1 MHSVH
6 PLADP
11 VLWARWLAAVA
22 ALLWLPG
29 QLLAGRWLRGLEP
42 AGRAVASL
50 GAGLLLVPL
59 LGPLL
64 EWAGLPLTPA
74 VYLPAALV
82 VAGGSG
88 LFRAHRT
95 AVAAWS
101 GGLEPLGRSA
111 QAAVLAAALLTA
123 VLVLWGHRDFVAPP
137 HVHDAGNHAWLVA
150 RVAATGSLRAGAMF
164 DPQTGVPA
172 VGYLPGWHGAAALV
186 ARLSGVAPYVSAWF
200 LPLLLLAATPV
211 ALSLLWRAW
220 GVPVVAAPVAA
231 FAVAVNQFVPGG
243 VLGWGGFG
251 QLAGFCLV
259 PIVTLALR
267 AALAVP
273 SAWSGLGAG
282 LLLAALLRVHASE
295 ALVVLGAAALAWPA
309 LPAALR
315 RAGHG
320 RRPRAGLFA
329 AAALAIAA
337 GPDVWRLAHDYAGR
351 IPDGPRPP
359 LAGVGPSLERWLAA
373 GGHPFGLKALT
384 ALGLLLSWRAAPW
397 RRLGAAAL
405 GCAALFIALAS
416 VGDPVS
422 WWLATPFYAEAPR
435 VLYLQL
441 YLLPPLLALPLLHL
455 RGALAA
461 RGGARFAGAAATA
474 LVMMAL
480 ASAVPGV
487 LRNYRHMRAAVPFG
501 AGEYALARRLPETV
515 GPAGLVADYWD
526 DGGVWAMHVSGRRFL
541 IGCSWRLFDAS
552 GRDLR
557 ETARGLLARPW
568 PHEVRALRAR
578 GLDHVW
584 VSDQFVPG
592 PDAPPPAR
600 HAFDADPRF
609 VAMDR
614 GGEATLY
621 RILWDGEAAP
631 APSEP

>member
-1 MHSVH
+1 M
-6 PLADP
+6 
-11 VLWARWLAAVA
+11 
-22 ALLWLPG
+22 
-29 QLLAGRWLRGLEP
+29 
-42 AGRAVASL
+42 
-50 GAGLLLVPL
+50 LLLTV
-59 LGPLL
+59 
-64 EWAGLPLTPA
+64 
-74 VYLPAALV
+74 
-82 VAGGSG
+82 
-88 LFRAHRT
+88 
-95 AVAAWS
+95 
-101 GGLEPLGRSA
+101 
-111 QAAVLAAALLTA
+111 
-123 VLVLWGHRDFVAPP
+123 
-137 HVHDAGNHAWLVA
+137 
-150 RVAATGSLRAGAMF
+150 
-164 DPQTGVPA
+164 
-172 VGYLPGWHGAAALV
+172 
-186 ARLSGVAPYVSAWF
+186 
-200 LPLLLLAATPV
+200 TPV

-315 RAGHG
+315 RAGRD
-320 RRPRAGLFA
+320 RRLRAGLIA

-337 GPDVWRLAHDYAGR
+337 GPDAWGLAHDYAGR
-351 IPDGPRPP
+351 IPGGPRPP